1 MKNWKAG
8 SWVVMIGVL
17 HTLVMFVLA
26 GDYLMG
32 MAADGWVSAIEPDP
46 MRMAAFWSLFFGFV
60 LVGYGFALRE
70 IEAAQGGPSR
80 LHAWTLAAIAI
91 AGGLA
96 IPASGFWLALGPAAL
111 LFRNSSV
118 ALTPAR
124 LSAP

>member
-8 SWVVMIGVL
+8 SWVVTIGAL

-32 MAADGWVSAIEPDP
+32 MITDGWVAAIEPDP

-60 LVGYGFALRE
+60 LIGYGFALRE
-70 IEAAQGGPSR
+70 LEAAQGGPSR
-80 LHAWTLAAIAI
+80 LHPWALGAIAI
-91 AGGLA
+91 VGGLA
-96 IPASGFWLALGPAAL
+96 IPASGFWLALGPAVL